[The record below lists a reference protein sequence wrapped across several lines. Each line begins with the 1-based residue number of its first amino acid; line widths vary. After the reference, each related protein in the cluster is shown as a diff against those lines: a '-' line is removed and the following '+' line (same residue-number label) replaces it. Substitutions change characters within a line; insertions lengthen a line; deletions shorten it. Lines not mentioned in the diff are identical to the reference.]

1 MILRDRL
8 ELLDVLFEAALE
20 SEPSPRQP
28 RTITGKD
35 AVQVYVRERDRIG
48 REIVRSKAVFHG
60 EELPEG
66 LIEGEL
72 ERIEALGA
80 FDDETPREK
89 RLRERKELKR
99 LEAEA
104 RAKLHGEPPPGDGP
118 AMQRGQVV
126 DVTEDRKR
134 V

>member
-1 MILRDRL
+1 MTKSDTK
-8 ELLDVLFEAALE
+8 
-20 SEPSPRQP
+20 S
-28 RTITGKD
+28 RTVTGVN

-60 EELPEG
+60 EELPDNM
-66 LIEGEL
+66 IDGEL
-72 ERIEALGA
+72 ERVEKLGV

-89 RLRERKELKR
+89 RLRERKDLKR